1 MDKLSSVVSDL
12 ICKCLAIAS
21 LRSLYTPNPVYSSLQ
36 RTEDALFETAE
47 SEFFLSLSSSTL
59 SLSESFDSEST
70 DNLEIMLLILELS
83 CSSLLKELMS
93 LREGENSGRNM
104 KLLPAIISSRSLVF
118 ELPIASKLSELSAAA
133 SFACSSEVSEM

>member
-12 ICKCLAIAS
+12 IFICLSISS
-21 LRSLYTPNPVYSSLQ
+21 LRSLYTPNPVHSLLQ

-47 SEFFLSLSSSTL
+47 SEPSFFVSMSSSTL

-93 LREGENSGRNM
+93 LRDGENSGGNI
-104 KLLPAIISSRSLVF
+104 KLLPAFISSRSLVI

-133 SFACSSEVSEM
+133 SLACSSKV